1 MIKCLIN
8 GSLSSS
14 DLSETIEEVY
24 NTYGIDKVVNLDIS
38 KQGSFYSMV
47 MIYDDG
53 ATPEEE
59 VG

>member
-14 DLSETIEEVY
+14 DLSKAIEDVY
-24 NTYGIDKVVNLDIS
+24 NTYGIDKVVKLDVL
-38 KQGSFYSMV
+38 KHDSFYTMV

>member
-14 DLSETIEEVY
+14 DLAKTIEKVY
-24 NTYGIDKVVNLDIS
+24 NTYGIDKVVNLDVS
-38 KQGSFYSMV
+38 KQGTFYSMV

-53 ATPEEE
+53 ATPGEE

>member
-14 DLSETIEEVY
+14 DLSKPIEDVY
-24 NTYGIDKVVNLDIS
+24 NTYGIDNVVKLDVL
-38 KQGSFYSMV
+38 KQDSLYTMV

>member
-8 GSLSSS
+8 GGLTST
-14 DLSETIEEVY
+14 DLSEAIEEVY
-24 NTYGIDKVVNLDIS
+24 NTYGIDRVVNLDVS
-38 KQGSFYSMV
+38 KQGLLYSMV